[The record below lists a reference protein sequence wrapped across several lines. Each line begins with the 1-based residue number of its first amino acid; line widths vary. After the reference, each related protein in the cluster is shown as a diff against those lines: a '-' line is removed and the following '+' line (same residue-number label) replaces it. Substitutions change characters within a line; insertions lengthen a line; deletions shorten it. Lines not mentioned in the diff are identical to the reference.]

1 MAKLLTSLR
10 ESKMKFKMFYFSATQ
25 SIDSMEEVVNEW
37 LKDNP
42 NIEIKHFSQ
51 SETSDE
57 EGGFEEGGLTAS
69 IFYEEK

>member
-1 MAKLLTSLR
+1 
-10 ESKMKFKMFYFSATQ
+10 MKFKMFYFSAIQGQ
-25 SIDSMEEVVNEW
+25 STIEEEINHW
-37 LKDNP
+37 LAERH

-57 EGGFEEGGLTAS
+57 EGGLTAS